1 MTGLRERQ
9 KSKRRK
15 NMLDAALKLFRERGY
30 DQVKLEE
37 VAEQADVSVG
47 TVYTYFKTKNALL
60 LAVIVKDFDEAY
72 AAAHEVLTGP
82 LQSCEDAFD
91 AMCRCYFYEA
101 EGDASRQIWCV
112 AVSAFLR
119 DPTSEFG
126 RQYEHCLSMMRQ
138 QYEAMITRLQ
148 DENMLPE
155 TVDSTELAT
164 LLYNNA
170 NYIYIEYLRDDSVP
184 MAALMQ
190 RLAQY
195 NRRLL
200 TMAGND

>member
-1 MTGLRERQ
+1 
-9 KSKRRK
+9 
-15 NMLDAALKLFRERGY
+15 
-30 DQVKLEE
+30 
-37 VAEQADVSVG
+37 
-47 TVYTYFKTKNALL
+47 
-60 LAVIVKDFDEAY
+60 
-72 AAAHEVLTGP
+72 
-82 LQSCEDAFD
+82 
-91 AMCRCYFYEA
+91 
-101 EGDASRQIWCV
+101 
-112 AVSAFLR
+112 
-119 DPTSEFG
+119 
-126 RQYEHCLSMMRQ
+126 